1 MNLKINKLLIA
12 FYLINKLRI
21 KKESILNYNN
31 FNLMKILKII

>member
-1 MNLKINKLLIA
+1 MNLKINKLLIT